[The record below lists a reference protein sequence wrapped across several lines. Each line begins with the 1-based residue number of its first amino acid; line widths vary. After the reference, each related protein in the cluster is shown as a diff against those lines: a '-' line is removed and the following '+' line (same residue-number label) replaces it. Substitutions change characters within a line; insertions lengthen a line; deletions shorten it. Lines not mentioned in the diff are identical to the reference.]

1 MGFEQDLDTLIM
13 ARNAVISVETF
24 EEDRITN
31 ILKEI
36 AKRRNMRVA
45 TWSCT
50 EGLVLPDERK
60 VTVDTTSDP
69 EVALHAI
76 AAQDNLLT
84 IMYDLHQ
91 PFTDNIQNP
100 TVTRKLRETAA
111 EIEQKVNNIVIVSPV
126 PYFPTELQKV
136 VTMVELPLPTI
147 DELDH
152 VLIQMMGDFE
162 LKAKTDLAYRQTL
175 ASLRR
180 QLDNG
185 NWEGVVNAARGLT
198 VLEFKNV
205 ISKGAVL
212 NTLNPRMVNDE
223 KAQIVKKARLL
234 EFVETTES
242 INSVGGLEV
251 LKQNMRKTKKR
262 FTKEARAFGLEPPKG
277 IMLAGPAGTGKS
289 LSVQVAA
296 FEMNLPLL
304 RLDMSDVVSKWLGES
319 ASKFRQTVRLVTA
332 TAPNIWWWDEAEKM
346 FSTGGQ
352 GEGHEEIMRLLATL
366 LTDFEEN
373 KAPIIRWA
381 TCNHPERLAT
391 EFVSRFEQIYFIDL
405 PTPEE
410 QVEILSIWLRKVGR
424 DPALFNIQDVVAR
437 IPGYVGREI
446 RNIVKLGLSTAF
458 DEGTELNTDHL
469 ITEAKKIKPMSTQ
482 RPDDVEE
489 VRRWGNK
496 LGVNA
501 SRVVDTGTGT
511 GVRAISLE
519 VKINEP

>member
-1 MGFEQDLDTLIM
+1 MGFERDLETLIM

-24 EEDRITN
+24 EEDRITT
-31 ILKEI
+31 ILRAI
-36 AKRRNMRVA
+36 ADRQHMKVA

-50 EGLVLPDERK
+50 DGLKLPSEKITDAA
-60 VTVDTTSDP
+60 TADP
-69 EVALHAI
+69 EAALSVIEGH
-76 AAQDNLLT
+76 DNLLT
-84 IMYDLHQ
+84 IMYDLHK
-91 PFTDNIQNP
+91 PYMDNMENP
-100 TVTRKLRETAA
+100 TVTRRLRETAA
-111 EIEQKVNNIVIVSPV
+111 VIEQKENNIVIVSPA
-126 PYFPTELQKV
+126 PYFPIELQKV
-136 VTMVELPLPTI
+136 VTMVELPLPTT

-152 VLIQMMGDFE
+152 VLDQMMSEFE
-162 LKAKTDLAYRQTL
+162 LKAKTNLAYRQTL
-175 ASLRR
+175 ASLKR

-205 ISKGAVL
+205 ISKGVVL

-223 KAQIVKKARLL
+223 KRQIVKKSGLA

-251 LKQNMRKTKKR
+251 LKHNMRKTKKR
-262 FTKEARAFGLEPPKG
+262 FTKEARAFGLEPPRG
-277 IMLAGPAGTGKS
+277 ILLAGPPGTGKS

-296 FEMNLPLL
+296 YEMNLPLL

-319 ASKFRQTVRLVTA
+319 ALKFRQTVRLVTA

-391 EFVSRFEQIYFIDL
+391 EFISRFEQLYFIDL
-405 PTPEE
+405 PIPEE
-410 QVEILSIWLRKVGR
+410 QVEILSIWLRKVNR
-424 DPALFNIQDVVAR
+424 DPAQFNIQDVVTR

-458 DEGTELNTDHL
+458 DEGTELTTDHL
-469 ITEAKKIKPMSTQ
+469 IAEAKKITPMSKQ
-482 RPDDVEE
+482 RPEDVNE
-489 VRRWGNK
+489 VRRWGERM
-496 LGVNA
+496 GVNA
-501 SRVVDTGTGT
+501 SRIVETGSIT

-519 VKINEP
+519 MK